1 MTQHALSA
9 SPTRSDAFE
18 IVPVVDGCSLL
29 FVAEQSPIVPIY
41 HRLSICRFLDMQVV
55 SSA

>member
-1 MTQHALSA
+1 MTQRALSA
-9 SPTRSDAFE
+9 SLTRSDAFE

-41 HRLSICRFLDMQVV
+41 HRLSICQFLDMQVV